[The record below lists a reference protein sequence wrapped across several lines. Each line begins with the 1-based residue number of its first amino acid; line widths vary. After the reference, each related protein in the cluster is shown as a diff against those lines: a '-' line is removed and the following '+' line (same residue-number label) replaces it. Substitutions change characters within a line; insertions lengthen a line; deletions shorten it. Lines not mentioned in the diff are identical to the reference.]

1 MSHIRP
7 IAICV
12 FRYRDRILVTE
23 YTDPPP
29 EPRLYYRPLG
39 GAIEL
44 GESSVQTIVREI
56 QEELGESVTQ
66 LRLLGTLEN
75 IYTIR
80 GNIGHEIV
88 QVYDGQFQNSALYDQ
103 AELRAWEDNAEWLRV
118 LWKPL
123 DDFAGGN
130 PPLYPNGL
138 YELLYASR
146 PDQTLQDEILTTSHD
161 QSDTI
166 HLTSGPDHDAQPSAQ
181 NGRAPLMIN

>member
-1 MSHIRP
+1 MSCMNHIRP

-12 FRYRDRILVTE
+12 FRQRDLILVTE
-23 YTDPPP
+23 YIDPPP

-44 GESSVQTIVREI
+44 GEHSAQTIVREI
-56 QEELGESVTQ
+56 HEELGETVTH

-88 QVYDGQFQNSALYDQ
+88 QVYDGQFQNSMLYDQ
-103 AELRAWEDNAEWLRV
+103 AELRAWEDNGEWLRV
-118 LWKPL
+118 LWKQL
-123 DDFAGGN
+123 IDFASGD

-138 YELLYASR
+138 YELLHAA
-146 PDQTLQDEILTTSHD
+146 L
-161 QSDTI
+161 
-166 HLTSGPDHDAQPSAQ
+166 
-181 NGRAPLMIN
+181 